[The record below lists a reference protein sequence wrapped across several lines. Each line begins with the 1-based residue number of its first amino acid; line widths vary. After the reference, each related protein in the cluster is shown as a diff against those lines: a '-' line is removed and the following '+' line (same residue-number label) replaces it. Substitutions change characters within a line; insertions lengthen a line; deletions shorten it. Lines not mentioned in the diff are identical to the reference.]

1 MKLRTLYT
9 ITFVFSIQFL
19 SAQSTNLDPEKWADE
34 LSKKDHSGK
43 EAVTKL
49 YTILMNI
56 DSTRTFQF
64 LDELEEEGKGKG
76 YHFQAFF
83 KCLKA
88 AAIHYKYAYYTFYK
102 DRKLTDLDR
111 IKEQVMELYSQAI
124 DLAYRSEDDYL
135 VAYVSYVYGSSMITF
150 GEIGLSVMY
159 AKNGIDLHEKLSDPV
174 LPQEY
179 QFLAELLYK
188 VREYDEC
195 IRYAKKAV
203 AGWPGS
209 PEENKQRYTV
219 NCMNTVALGYHRQ
232 ELYDSAFIY
241 YNQALQL
248 AQQANDTVWAGIV
261 SGNMGQL
268 FYAQGNY
275 DSAYALLKG
284 DYKASKKA
292 GYYDNAANSLQWAA
306 RTNLALGNKSAALA
320 EVREAFQLLKAWPD
334 AYYLRNAYYTS
345 TQIFREMGIY
355 DSAFYYNNLW
365 SGINDSLEKVVATSS
380 LAISKARLNDETSRY
395 NIQTLNREK
404 KAQLL
409 QRNIIIIGIAVL
421 SIIIFLII
429 NRKLLQTKLKVETV
443 EQEKKQMEQDVI
455 SANEQLKMFTANLV
469 EKTNLIE
476 KLESQ
481 AKGKQ
486 VTSEQQAII
495 SELSRHTIL
504 TEEDWLKFKSLFE
517 KIHPG
522 FFINLQE
529 KVADITVAELRMAAL
544 TRLHLSTNQIA
555 STLGISPNSVYKTK
569 QRLRQRLSIEVE
581 DSLEEAIA
589 KM

>member
-1 MKLRTLYT
+1 MYT
-9 ITFVFSIQFL
+9 
-19 SAQSTNLDPEKWADE
+19 
-34 LSKKDHSGK
+34 
-43 EAVTKL
+43 
-49 YTILMNI
+49 
-56 DSTRTFQF
+56 
-64 LDELEEEGKGKG
+64 
-76 YHFQAFF
+76 
-83 KCLKA
+83 
-88 AAIHYKYAYYTFYK
+88 
-102 DRKLTDLDR
+102 
-111 IKEQVMELYSQAI
+111 
-124 DLAYRSEDDYL
+124 
-135 VAYVSYVYGSSMITF
+135 
-150 GEIGLSVMY
+150 
-159 AKNGIDLHEKLSDPV
+159 KNGIDLFEKLSYPV
-174 LPQEY
+174 LPQQY